1 MTVSWFRSS
10 TDGGKSSIKEAV
22 KSMYPPPK
30 SCSWE
35 RRAPDDRSR
44 FSTLLL
50 DHGEKHIQD
59 WAVIAY
65 TSPSKASSGMS
76 QASPRRFG
84 KTQWA
89 QEKSLSSSS
98 SIEKNGGTAEAAAF
112 SSMAP
117 NSQITGSTNQQ
128 KYQQRRS
135 RKSDPTFQRLKKTS
149 NRIDKDSYPSV
160 HMTKIEGRLHLCSQS
175 IVFEPNDSTRPIV
188 RIPFAKMDSQPRE
201 YPSSSD
207 LSGATSTGSFEPMC
221 VEFHS
226 SRHIVMK
233 AQNIIG
239 PFTVVSVGTLFRF
252 TFLHSS
258 PSSLV
263 DLCQRLFH
271 VLHQADAKKQRHG
284 MVCPELEDL
293 IRPILERPFD
303 ATNLVDVR
311 ERPLTSNLR
320 CSLLTPLQSKPG
332 CLVLTTE
339 RLYFQAAI
347 GGVATSTSK
356 SSKRNPQEAF
366 YSYEN
371 HTKAVHWL
379 HTNVVATARRYHGL
393 KDCALEIY
401 WNNQTSILLAFE
413 RKHEREQV
421 LRLLPNTAPCHTDRD
436 FVVQGSQA
444 WQKGDISN
452 YEYLLLLNSAAG
464 RTFHD
469 LSR

>member
-1 MTVSWFRSS
+1 MSAWFGSAS
-10 TDGGKSSIKEAV
+10 VGGVKEAV
-22 KSMYPPPK
+22 KFLYPPPK

-50 DHGEKHIQD
+50 EHGEKHIQD

-65 TSPSKASSGMS
+65 TAPSKTSSSMS
-76 QASPRRFG
+76 QASPRRSG

-89 QEKSLSSSS
+89 QDRSSSL
-98 SIEKNGGTAEAAAF
+98 SIEKNTGSIEGDVC
-112 SSMAP
+112 SSMAQNSGNK
-117 NSQITGSTNQQ
+117 NSQQ
-128 KYQQRRS
+128 YQQQRS
-135 RKSDPTFQRLKKTS
+135 KKSDPAYRRMKKK
-149 NRIDKDSYPSV
+149 NQHRVDKDTYPSV

-175 IVFEPNDSTRPIV
+175 IVFEPIDSTRPIV
-188 RIPFAKMDSQPRE
+188 RIPFAKMDSQPKE
-201 YPSSSD
+201 YPSSTD
-207 LSGATSTGSFEPMC
+207 LSAATSTGSFEPMC

-226 SRHIVMK
+226 SRHIAMK
-233 AQNIIG
+233 EKNIIG
-239 PFTVVSVGTLFRF
+239 PFTVVSVATLFRF

-263 DLCQRLFH
+263 DLCQRLFK
-271 VLHQADAKKQRHG
+271 VLHQADATKKLGHG

-320 CSLLTPLQSKPG
+320 CSLLTPLQSKQG

-339 RLYFQAAI
+339 RVYFQAAI
-347 GGVATSTSK
+347 GGVASSK
-356 SSKRNPQEAF
+356 SSKRNPQDAF

-401 WNNQTSILLAFE
+401 WKNQTSVLFAFE

-421 LRLLPNTAPCHTDRD
+421 LRLLPNNAPCHTDRD

-444 WQKGDISN
+444 WQKGEITN